1 MSILIYLID
10 EITEEYIIASNRNR
24 DTRMIDVYT
33 LFNMNNDN
41 EENINEQKN
50 ITEFFKEQNI
60 VFPVYYRKLEKI
72 KKKLHFYI
80 TETESNAMFL
90 FCERDQ
96 TYLMCLQE
104 LAHYNTKDL
113 VISFTEQ
120 LQKLLKIER
129 TFTMN
134 QYEYIY

>member
-33 LFNMNNDN
+33 LFNMNDDN

-90 FCERDQ
+90 FWKRDQ

-104 LAHYNTKDL
+104 LAHYNTEDL

>member
-33 LFNMNNDN
+33 LFNMNDDN

-50 ITEFFKEQNI
+50 IKEFFKEQNI

-72 KKKLHFYI
+72 
-80 TETESNAMFL
+80 TFL
-90 FCERDQ
+90 
-96 TYLMCLQE
+96 
-104 LAHYNTKDL
+104 YN
-113 VISFTEQ
+113 
-120 LQKLLKIER
+120 R
-129 TFTMN
+129 N
-134 QYEYIY
+134 